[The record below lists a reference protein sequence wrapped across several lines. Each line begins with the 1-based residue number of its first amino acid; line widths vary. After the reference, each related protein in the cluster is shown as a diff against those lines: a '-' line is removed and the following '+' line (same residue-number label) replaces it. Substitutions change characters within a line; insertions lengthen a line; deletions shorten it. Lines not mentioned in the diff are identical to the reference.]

1 MLVDIFG
8 YFKDKLNDKILFSV
22 WKTKKFKYIA
32 YTGKQD
38 YEIPVEVLTKF
49 SNEIGIDELNRIKEY
64 DFGNALCESIA
75 INRIE
80 TSKTETIADIKNL
93 LPLLPFILSQKKE
106 TIAQQLITELTT
118 AYRKEIIEQANSISE
133 IHTKDDFNKYN
144 GLKQLIGNEV
154 TEEIK
159 NELTAE
165 VDNIIVAKCTENFKV
180 SLWLID

>member
-93 LPLLPFILSQKKE
+93 LPLLPFILSQKGNHCS
-106 TIAQQLITELTT
+106 TINNGTYNRISKRN
-118 AYRKEIIEQANSISE
+118 YRTSKF
-133 IHTKDDFNKYN
+133 H
-144 GLKQLIGNEV
+144 
-154 TEEIK
+154 
-159 NELTAE
+159 
-165 VDNIIVAKCTENFKV
+165 
-180 SLWLID
+180 